1 MKGLIFDLDGVLV
14 NSMPTHYKAW
24 KIAFDETTSLQ
35 VDERSIYL
43 LEGMRGEDLVE
54 EIFKNYSYTDLSKTK
69 DVLLR
74 KDEIFRSMMN
84 VKPYDKVNEILRQ
97 LKCTKGIVS
106 GSAKQDVVSIIDRC
120 LQNDVINIVLTGDD
134 IAQGKPNPEGFKL
147 FLQRARLNPSDVLVI
162 ENAPLGVQA
171 SNNAAINPVVVLNNS
186 PLRVNDFDNLIPID
200 QIYDET
206 KNIGDKLLHGAM
218 MSREGQISLL
228 QPRQQDGIF
237 AII

>member
-14 NSMPTHYKAW
+14 DSMPTHYKAW

-54 EIFKNYSYTDLSKTK
+54 EIFKKYSYTDLSKTK

-134 IAQGKPNPEGFKL
+134 IVQGKPNPEGFKL

-206 KNIGDKLLHGAM
+206 KNIGDKLITWCH
-218 MSREGQISLL
+218 
-228 QPRQQDGIF
+228 DGI
-237 AII
+237 

>member
-14 NSMPTHYKAW
+14 DSMPTHYKAW

-54 EIFKNYSYTDLSKTK
+54 EIFKKYSYTDLSKTK

-206 KNIGDKLLHGAM
+206 KNIGDKLITWCHDAT
-218 MSREGQISLL
+218 
-228 QPRQQDGIF
+228 
-237 AII
+237 

>member
-14 NSMPTHYKAW
+14 DSMPTHYKAW

-54 EIFKNYSYTDLSKTK
+54 EIFKKYSYTDLSKTK

-147 FLQRARLNPSDVLVI
+147 FLQRARLNPSEVLVI

-171 SNNAAINPVVVLNNS
+171 SNNAAIQPVVVLNNS
-186 PLRVNDFDNLIPID
+186 PLRVNDFVNLIPID

-206 KNIGDKLLHGAM
+206 KNIGDKLITWCH
-218 MSREGQISLL
+218 
-228 QPRQQDGIF
+228 D
-237 AII
+237 AI

>member
-14 NSMPTHYKAW
+14 DSMPTHYKAW

-35 VDERSIYL
+35 VDERSVYL

-54 EIFKNYSYTDLSKTK
+54 EIFKKYSYTDLSKTK

-134 IAQGKPNPEGFKL
+134 IVQGKPNPEGFKL

-206 KNIGDKLLHGAM
+206 KNIEDKLITWCH
-218 MSREGQISLL
+218 
-228 QPRQQDGIF
+228 DGI
-237 AII
+237 

>member
-14 NSMPTHYKAW
+14 DSMPTHYKAW

-54 EIFKNYSYTDLSKTK
+54 EIFKKYSYTDLSKTK

-171 SNNAAINPVVVLNNS
+171 SNNAAIKPVVVLNNS

-206 KNIGDKLLHGAM
+206 KNIGDKLITWCHDAT
-218 MSREGQISLL
+218 
-228 QPRQQDGIF
+228 
-237 AII
+237 

>member
-54 EIFKNYSYTDLSKTK
+54 EIFKKYSYTDLSKTK

-120 LQNDVINIVLTGDD
+120 LQNDVIDIVLTGDD

-147 FLQRARLNPSDVLVI
+147 FLHRTKLNPSKVLVI

-171 SNNAAINPVVVLNNS
+171 SNNAAIKPVVVLNYS
-186 PLRVNDFDNLIPID
+186 PLRVNDFVNLIPID

-206 KNIGDKLLHGAM
+206 KNIEDKL
-218 MSREGQISLL
+218 ITWCN
-228 QPRQQDGIF
+228 D
-237 AII
+237 AI

>member
-1 MKGLIFDLDGVLV
+1 MRGLIFDLDGVLV
-14 NSMPTHYKAW
+14 DSMPTHYKAW

-54 EIFKNYSYTDLSKTK
+54 EIFKKYSYTDLSKTK
-69 DVLLR
+69 EVLLR

-147 FLQRARLNPSDVLVI
+147 FLKRARLNPSDVLVI

-206 KNIGDKLLHGAM
+206 KNIGDKLITWCH
-218 MSREGQISLL
+218 
-228 QPRQQDGIF
+228 DGI
-237 AII
+237 

>member
-14 NSMPTHYKAW
+14 DSMPTHYKAW

-54 EIFKNYSYTDLSKTK
+54 EIFKKYSYTDLSKTK

-147 FLQRARLNPSDVLVI
+147 FLQRARLNPSKVLVI

-206 KNIGDKLLHGAM
+206 KNIGDKLITWCH
-218 MSREGQISLL
+218 
-228 QPRQQDGIF
+228 D
-237 AII
+237 AI

>member
-1 MKGLIFDLDGVLV
+1 MKFLDQL
-14 NSMPTHYKAW
+14 W
-24 KIAFDETTSLQ
+24 TS
-35 VDERSIYL
+35 
-43 LEGMRGEDLVE
+43 
-54 EIFKNYSYTDLSKTK
+54 
-69 DVLLR
+69 
-74 KDEIFRSMMN
+74 
-84 VKPYDKVNEILRQ
+84 KPYDKVNEILRQ

-120 LQNDVINIVLTGDD
+120 LQNDVIDIVLTGDD

-147 FLQRARLNPSDVLVI
+147 FLQRARLNPSNVLVI

-206 KNIGDKLLHGAM
+206 KNIGDKLITWC
-218 MSREGQISLL
+218 R
-228 QPRQQDGIF
+228 
-237 AII
+237 AIWWTDESIIWWDWEIQK

>member
-14 NSMPTHYKAW
+14 DSMPAHYKAW

-43 LEGMRGEDLVE
+43 LEGMRGEDLVD
-54 EIFKNYSYTDLSKTK
+54 EIFKKYSYTDLSKTK
-69 DVLLR
+69 EVLLR

-120 LQNDVINIVLTGDD
+120 LQKDLIDIVLTGDD
-134 IAQGKPNPEGFKL
+134 IAQDKPNPEGFNL
-147 FLQRARLNPSDVLVI
+147 FLQRTKLNPLDVLVI

-171 SNNAAINPVVVLNNS
+171 SNNAAIKPVVVLNNS
-186 PLRVNDFDNLIPID
+186 PLKVNDFVNLIPID

-206 KNIGDKLLHGAM
+206 KNIEDKLIPWCHNAM
-218 MSREGQISLL
+218 
-228 QPRQQDGIF
+228 
-237 AII
+237 

>member
-14 NSMPTHYKAW
+14 DSMPTHYKAW
-24 KIAFDETTSLQ
+24 KIAFEETASLQ

-54 EIFKNYSYTDLSKTK
+54 EIFKKYSYTDLSKTK
-69 DVLLR
+69 EVLLR

-171 SNNAAINPVVVLNNS
+171 SNNAEINPVVVLNNS

-206 KNIGDKLLHGAM
+206 KNIGDKLITWCH
-218 MSREGQISLL
+218 
-228 QPRQQDGIF
+228 DGI
-237 AII
+237 

>member
-14 NSMPTHYKAW
+14 DSMPTHYKAW

-54 EIFKNYSYTDLSKTK
+54 EIFKKYSYTDLSKTK

-206 KNIGDKLLHGAM
+206 KNIGDKLITWCHVAT
-218 MSREGQISLL
+218 
-228 QPRQQDGIF
+228 
-237 AII
+237 

>member
-14 NSMPTHYKAW
+14 DSMPTHYKAW

-54 EIFKNYSYTDLSKTK
+54 EIFKKYSYTDLSKTK

-171 SNNAAINPVVVLNNS
+171 STNAAINPVVVLNNS
-186 PLRVNDFDNLIPID
+186 PLRVDDFDNLIPID

-206 KNIGDKLLHGAM
+206 KNIGDKLITWCHVAT
-218 MSREGQISLL
+218 
-228 QPRQQDGIF
+228 
-237 AII
+237 

>member
-1 MKGLIFDLDGVLV
+1 
-14 NSMPTHYKAW
+14 MPTHYKAW

-54 EIFKNYSYTDLSKTK
+54 EIFKKYSYTDLSKTK
-69 DVLLR
+69 DVLLK
-74 KDEIFRSMMN
+74 KDDIFRSMMN
-84 VKPYDKVNEILRQ
+84 VKPYDKVNEILGQ

-171 SNNAAINPVVVLNNS
+171 SNNAAIKPVVVLNNS
-186 PLRVNDFDNLIPID
+186 PLKVNDFVNLIPID
-200 QIYDET
+200 QIYDEM
-206 KNIGDKLLHGAM
+206 KNIEDKLIPWSVTQCKM
-218 MSREGQISLL
+218 
-228 QPRQQDGIF
+228 
-237 AII
+237 

>member
-14 NSMPTHYKAW
+14 DSMPTHYKAW

-54 EIFKNYSYTDLSKTK
+54 EIFKKYSYTDLSKTK

-74 KDEIFRSMMN
+74 KDQIFRSMMN

-134 IAQGKPNPEGFKL
+134 IAEGKPNPEGFKL

-206 KNIGDKLLHGAM
+206 KNIGDKLITWC
-218 MSREGQISLL
+218 R
-228 QPRQQDGIF
+228 
-237 AII
+237 AI

>member
-14 NSMPTHYKAW
+14 DSMPTHYKAW

-171 SNNAAINPVVVLNNS
+171 SNNAAIKPVVVLNNS
-186 PLRVNDFDNLIPID
+186 PLRVNDFVNLIPID
-200 QIYDET
+200 QIYYET
-206 KNIGDKLLHGAM
+206 KNIGEKL
-218 MSREGQISLL
+218 IT
-228 QPRQQDGIF
+228 
-237 AII
+237 

>member
-1 MKGLIFDLDGVLV
+1 
-14 NSMPTHYKAW
+14 
-24 KIAFDETTSLQ
+24 
-35 VDERSIYL
+35 
-43 LEGMRGEDLVE
+43 MRGEDLVE
-54 EIFKNYSYTDLSKTK
+54 EIFKKYSYTDLSKTK

-171 SNNAAINPVVVLNNS
+171 SNNAEINPVVVLNNS

-206 KNIGDKLLHGAM
+206 KNIGDKLITWCH
-218 MSREGQISLL
+218 
-228 QPRQQDGIF
+228 DGI
-237 AII
+237 

>member
-14 NSMPTHYKAW
+14 DSMPTHYKAW

-54 EIFKNYSYTDLSKTK
+54 EIFKKYSYTDLSKTK
-69 DVLLR
+69 EVLLR

-147 FLQRARLNPSDVLVI
+147 FLKRARLNPSDVLVI

-206 KNIGDKLLHGAM
+206 KNIGDKLITWCH
-218 MSREGQISLL
+218 
-228 QPRQQDGIF
+228 DGI
-237 AII
+237 

>member
-14 NSMPTHYKAW
+14 DSMPTHYKAW
-24 KIAFDETTSLQ
+24 KIAFEETTSLQ

-54 EIFKNYSYTDLSKTK
+54 EIFKKYSYTDLSKTK
-69 DVLLR
+69 EVLLR
-74 KDEIFRSMMN
+74 KDEIFSSMMN
-84 VKPYDKVNEILRQ
+84 VKPYDKVNEILGQ
-97 LKCTKGIVS
+97 LTCTKGIVS

-120 LQNDVINIVLTGDD
+120 LQKEVINIVLTGDD

-147 FLQRARLNPSDVLVI
+147 FLQRTKLNPLDVLVI

-206 KNIGDKLLHGAM
+206 KNIEDKLITWCH
-218 MSREGQISLL
+218 
-228 QPRQQDGIF
+228 DGI
-237 AII
+237 

>member
-14 NSMPTHYKAW
+14 DSMPTHYKAW

-54 EIFKNYSYTDLSKTK
+54 EIFKKYSYTDLSKTK

-186 PLRVNDFDNLIPID
+186 PLRVNDFDNLIPMD

-206 KNIGDKLLHGAM
+206 KNIGDKLITWCHG
-218 MSREGQISLL
+218 
-228 QPRQQDGIF
+228 PT
-237 AII
+237 

>member
-14 NSMPTHYKAW
+14 DSMPTHYKAW
-24 KIAFDETTSLQ
+24 KIAFEETTSLQ

-54 EIFKNYSYTDLSKTK
+54 QIFKKYRYAGHSDTK
-69 DVLLR
+69 DVVLR
-74 KDEIFRSMMN
+74 KDDIFRSMMD
-84 VKPYDKVNEILRQ
+84 VKPYDKVNEILAQ

-120 LQNDVINIVLTGDD
+120 LQKDLIDIVLTGDD

-147 FLQRARLNPSDVLVI
+147 FLQRTRLNPLDVLVI

-171 SNNAAINPVVVLNNS
+171 SNNAAIKPVVVLNNS
-186 PLRVNDFDNLIPID
+186 PLKVNDFVNLIALD

-206 KNIGDKLLHGAM
+206 KNIEDKLIPWC
-218 MSREGQISLL
+218 RN
-228 QPRQQDGIF
+228 
-237 AII
+237 AI